1 MLTSPFPIPHSLL
14 FPLMPLYR
22 YKALSP
28 SGETLDG
35 QMEAPSAEDVI
46 ARLQDAGN
54 IPMDARPF
62 DAAEGRAFGNLFK
75 RATLTQAQVLQFT
88 QQLSTLLGA
97 GQPLDRAL
105 QILLDLPESE
115 SARKL
120 IERIR
125 DAVRGGAPL
134 SSALEQQHGVFSRL
148 YINMVRAGEVGGSL
162 DETLK
167 RLADYLERSKALK
180 ESVINAMIYPA
191 ILVGMVVLSLIILL
205 VWVVPQF
212 LPLFEDMG
220 AEMPLLTRIVLGAGQ
235 VLQGWWWLLVVLVV
249 GAVWLVHHQFADPDR
264 RLRFDGWIL
273 RRKLIGSVL
282 QRMETARLARTL
294 GTLVRNGVPLLS
306 ALSIGRNVMGN
317 TALARAVDE
326 ASEEVKTGGGL
337 AAALARSKQFPRL
350 ALQMV
355 QVGEESGALDDMLI
369 KVADTF
375 DIEVK
380 NGLDRLLAALVP
392 IVTIFMAV
400 VIAVI
405 MMAILIP

>member
-1 MLTSPFPIPHSLL
+1 MAMF
-14 FPLMPLYR
+14 R
-22 YKALSP
+22 YKAISAA
-28 SGETLDG
+28 GDMIDG
-35 QMEAPSAEDVI
+35 QMEAASADEVI
-46 ARLQDAGN
+46 VRLQDAGN
-54 IPMDARPF
+54 VPVEAKPADAGERKGLF
-62 DAAEGRAFGNLFK
+62 ASIGQRAVLSQN
-75 RATLTQAQVLQFT
+75 QILQFT
-88 QQLSTLLGA
+88 QQLATLLGA

-162 DETLK
+162 DDTLK

-191 ILVGMVVLSLIILL
+191 ILVGMVILSLVILL

-220 AEMPLLTRIVLGAGQ
+220 AELPLLTQVVLGAGET
-235 VLQGWWWLLVVLVV
+235 LRGWWWLMVVAVV
-249 GAVWLVHHQFADPDR
+249 GLVWLIQHQYSDPER
-264 RLRFDGWIL
+264 RLRFDAWIL
-273 RRKLIGSVL
+273 KRKLIGSVF

-317 TALARAVDE
+317 TALAKAVDD

-337 AAALARSKQFPRL
+337 ATALARSKQFPRL

-380 NGLDRLLAALVP
+380 NGLDRVLAALVP

-405 MMAILIP
+405 MMAILIPIFSLTNAVG